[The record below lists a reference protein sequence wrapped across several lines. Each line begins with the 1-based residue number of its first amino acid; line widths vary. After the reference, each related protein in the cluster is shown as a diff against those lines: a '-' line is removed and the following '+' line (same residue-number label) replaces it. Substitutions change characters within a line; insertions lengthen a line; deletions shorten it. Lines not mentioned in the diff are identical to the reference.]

1 MSLFKEYL
9 LRKKKNNEKI
19 KVYLK
24 ATQQV
29 KDKSSTGKKE
39 DRINNVMLSG
49 LIDDCDDDGLLLE
62 RQECY
67 VPYHS
72 ILSIKP
78 ESMR

>member
-9 LRKKKNNEKI
+9 ELKKKI
-19 KVYLK
+19 LVYLN

-29 KDKSSTGKKE
+29 KDKDRLNNKKE

-49 LIDDCDDDGLLLE
+49 LVNMCDDTGLVLE
-62 RQECY
+62 RQECF

-78 ESMR
+78 DKGR